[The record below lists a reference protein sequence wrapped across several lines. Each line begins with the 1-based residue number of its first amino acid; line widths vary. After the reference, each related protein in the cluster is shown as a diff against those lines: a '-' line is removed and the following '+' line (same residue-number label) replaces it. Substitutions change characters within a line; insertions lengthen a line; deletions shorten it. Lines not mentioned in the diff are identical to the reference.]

1 MSTLQSTQ
9 TAAAPVTTAASD
21 TPIIAA
27 ATTPA
32 VAAPATA
39 AAVSTNAD
47 IASKTETAN
56 GETKP
61 EPAEEKS
68 ALNERPRIWRSDT
81 EKIIEEA
88 TRPLDTVADALQ
100 RPYVQKTLSSNLME
114 IMAWDLMETMT
125 TENEYNQHIR
135 RFLNILL
142 GDDPE
147 TAHLELIDNYNMED
161 VRARDQLLQL
171 VYESLARSDE
181 FLHRV
186 DESRS
191 KITFAIEQRNQLK
204 TRMEKTAG
212 TAELLKGLEDARA
225 QYKASWQRAREL
237 AVALDPDT
245 PGPQLDS
252 SDSADQRS
260 KLQEERDRLY
270 AEAVDKSNQIH
281 NLLECARQLQL
292 TSAQLLQVSK

>member
-9 TAAAPVTTAASD
+9 TAAAPVTTAASA

-47 IASKTETAN
+47 IASKTEAVN

-68 ALNERPRIWRSDT
+68 ALNERPRIWRSDAPHPPLPKDT

-100 RPYVQKTLSSNLME
+100 RPYVQKTLSNNLME

-212 TAELLKGLEDARA
+212 VRPKQKE
-225 QYKASWQRAREL
+225 
-237 AVALDPDT
+237 
-245 PGPQLDS
+245 
-252 SDSADQRS
+252 
-260 KLQEERDRLY
+260 
-270 AEAVDKSNQIH
+270 
-281 NLLECARQLQL
+281 
-292 TSAQLLQVSK
+292 